1 MNTTFILTFVYIF
14 NALLFPVSGV
24 QDVAQGV
31 DHEEVAGLPVQPG
44 APDHL
49 LVLELHQPGVVAT
62 LGHQVLPGQAV
73 AQLVHGGADVL
84 RQRVVHVEPIT
95 RDLIQ
100 V

>member
-1 MNTTFILTFVYIF
+1 M
-14 NALLFPVSGV
+14 SGV

-49 LVLELHQPGVVAT
+49 LVLEPQQPGVVTT
-62 LGHQVLPGQAV
+62 LGHQVLLGQAV
-73 AQLVHGGADVL
+73 AQLVHGGAQVL
-84 RQRVVHVEPIT
+84 RKRVVHVET
-95 RDLIQ
+95 VARYLIQ